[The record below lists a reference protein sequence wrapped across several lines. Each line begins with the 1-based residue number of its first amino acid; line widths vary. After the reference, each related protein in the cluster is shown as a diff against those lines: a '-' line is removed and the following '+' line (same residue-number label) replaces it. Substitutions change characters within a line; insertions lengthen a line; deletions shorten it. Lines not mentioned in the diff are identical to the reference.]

1 MSSKEKHSETTWANG
16 LFDCCSPGG
25 LCFKT
30 TFCPCITYGK
40 TQHRMKH
47 GNLNDYSCCNASCV
61 IFACL
66 AHCGLTCIPTTMQRG
81 DIREKH
87 GLEGGCFGDFCKSC
101 WCNCCVLIQNEKEL
115 EQREALL
122 KGSSEPYRPN
132 PSMVYSDAGAH

>member
-1 MSSKEKHSETTWANG
+1 MSKEKHSETTWAND

-40 TQHRMKH
+40 TQHRVKH
-47 GNLNDYSCCNASCV
+47 GNLDGYSCCNASCV

-66 AHCGLTCIPTTMQRG
+66 ANCNLTCIPTAMQRRH
-81 DIREKH
+81 IREKH
-87 GLEGGCFGDFCKSC
+87 GLEGDCFGDFCKSC
-101 WCNCCVLIQNEKEL
+101 WCNFCVLIQHEKEL
-115 EQREALL
+115 QQREALL

-132 PSMVYSDAGAH
+132 PGMVYSDAGAH